1 MRILLLTQWF
11 EPEPTF
17 KGLVFAKE
25 LVRLGHEVEVVTG
38 FPNYPGGKIYPGYK
52 IRWLQHEV
60 IDGVRITRVPLYP
73 SHDGSALKRIANYLS
88 FAVTAS
94 FYCLFGL
101 PKVDVVHAYHP
112 PLTIGIIA
120 SLIKFLRRIP
130 VVYDIHDLWPDTLE
144 STGMISNKK
153 ILLIVNHFANW
164 IYRHMDHITMNTPG
178 YRRRLS
184 ERSVSKKKMSV
195 IYGWCDEKALE
206 CVKKSDLSQFPGK
219 DKFRILFAGTMGK
232 AQALGAVLDAADQI
246 KNSDPRI
253 CFIFVGGGVELDYL
267 KETARNRALPNVV
280 FLPKLPMNQ
289 IGGLLQEADVLLV
302 HLKKDPLFEISIPG
316 KTQAYMA
323 MGKPI
328 LMAVQGDAADLVKE
342 AKCAIEAISEDSNS
356 IADAAKKLASFSD
369 EELTAMGH
377 RAKTYY
383 NDHLALK
390 IGVARFAEIFKNVVR
405 MNSKC

>member
-25 LVRLGHEVEVVTG
+25 LVRLGYEVQVVTG

-73 SHDGSALKRIANYLS
+73 SHDRSALKRIATYLS
-88 FAVTAS
+88 FAVTAG
-94 FYCLFGL
+94 FYCLFRL

-112 PLTIGIIA
+112 PLTIGIVA
-120 SLIKFLRRIP
+120 SLMKLLRKIP

-153 ILLIVNHFANW
+153 ILSIVNYFANW
-164 IYRHMDHITMNTPG
+164 IYRHMDRITINTPG
-178 YRRRLS
+178 YLRRLV
-184 ERSVSKKKMSV
+184 ERGVPAKKMNV
-195 IYGWCDEKALE
+195 IYSWCDEKALE
-206 CVKKSDLSQFPGK
+206 CVKNPDLSQFPSK

-232 AQALGAVLDAADQI
+232 AQALDAVLDAANQI

-253 CFIFVGGGVELDYL
+253 CFVFVGGGIALDHL
-267 KETARNRALPNVV
+267 KATARNRDLHNVI

-289 IGGLLQEADVLLV
+289 IGGLLQEADALLV
-302 HLKKDPLFEISIPG
+302 HLKKDSLFEISIPS

-342 AKCAIEAISEDSNS
+342 AKCAVEAMSEDADS
-356 IADAAKKLASFSD
+356 IANAAKKLASFSD
-369 EELTAMGH
+369 EELAEMGY
-377 RAKTYY
+377 RAKAYY

-390 IGVARFAEIFKNVVR
+390 IGVARFAEIFNEVIGA
-405 MNSKC
+405 